1 MIEAWVILAI
11 LGGIGS
17 NVYNFITRYVLKDG
31 DDVMAFAW
39 LFEVIRFLIFGAII
53 LFEQLP
59 PITLKTIALFVLV
72 GAVELVSIYVW
83 MKMHSYAQLSI
94 SSILIRL
101 RLVLIPIFAFF
112 FLREIL
118 HAGEY
123 VGILILFVG
132 IMIAGA
138 PHKLTY
144 DKGVRY
150 AYVFSVVGALLAVVM
165 KAASGVLSPAMIMFA
180 LSVPSTALLPLMVK
194 NHKPKFAA
202 LLNKNFSH
210 KVIMS
215 LVNAGSFYLY
225 TFALALGAVSVV
237 QSIYHSMMIVSV
249 FAGIILLKEREDI
262 ARKIFGTAITI
273 LGILVVTLTK

>member
-1 MIEAWVILAI
+1 MIEAWIILAI

-17 NVYNFITRYVLKDG
+17 NIYNFLTRYVLKDG

-39 LFEVIRFLIFGAII
+39 LFEVIRFLIFGATIF
-53 LFEQLP
+53 FEP
-59 PITLKTIALFVLV
+59 PLSITPKTIGLFVLI

-101 RLVLIPIFAFF
+101 RLVIIPIFAFF
-112 FLREIL
+112 FLHEIL

-123 VGILILFVG
+123 IGILILFIG

-150 AYVFSVVGALLAVVM
+150 AYVFSIVGALLAVVM

-180 LSVPSTALLPLMVK
+180 MSVPSTLFLPMMVK
-194 NHKPKFAA
+194 NHKPRLMA
-202 LLNKNFSH
+202 LLNKNFPH
-210 KVIMS
+210 KVMMS

-237 QSIYHSMMIVSV
+237 QSIYQSMMIVSV
-249 FAGIILLKEREDI
+249 LAGIVLLKEREDI
-262 ARKIFGTAITI
+262 VRKLLGTAITI
-273 LGILVVTLTK
+273 VGILIVTLTK